1 MVTSKQKS
9 ARKCYVDY
17 TRIGGN
23 HDIRC
28 SCRKMEREG
37 IPCKHILSVLKHLE
51 VKEIPK
57 CCVLQRLS
65 KNAKAG
71 LPSVRKSDLHVWT
84 EKQKNYYE
92 LNARGSELFDLASN
106 SRELFGEVK
115 EYMESQLS
123 KISSSNAA
131 TKKHTHVDEVGETSH
146 RPEGSVLDPICVATK
161 GAPRRMKGWDEHRP
175 RLCSH
180 CHQPGHDICRCPE
193 AKREE

>member
-1 MVTSKQKS
+1 MTSEQKS

-84 EKQKNYYE
+84 EKHKNYYE

-161 GAPRRMKGWDEHRP
+161 GAPRSMKGWDEHRP
-175 RLCSH
+175 RLCSR
-180 CHQPGHDICRCPE
+180 CRQPGHDIRRCPE